1 MNPLG
6 HIVSLMSSTLTSWCG
21 REGSATAEAS
31 AKPRRGV
38 AATTDERDGGGGIAP
53 SASGRET
60 KGSLVARALANAAD
74 ASRRAIAREDID
86 AGLEGAYFFTGSP
99 TFSCV
104 CPGGSANPS
113 TASLKRTTTL
123 SGVICAPCT
132 AVTALMIAD
141 ATSLRTSGV
150 RHAFGSQAT

>member
-38 AATTDERDGGGGIAP
+38 AA

-86 AGLEGAYFFTGSP
+86 AGAEGAYFFTGSP